1 MSPRPLYHRQSNGI
15 RVTVRPSFL
24 PQQSE
29 PERGHYVF
37 SYAIRIEN
45 VGKETGKL
53 MSRYWFIH
61 DSSGEDAE
69 VEGEGV
75 VGEQPVVPP
84 GGVHEYQSFC
94 VLRTPLGYMEGRY
107 FFVRPDG
114 STFTADIPR
123 FELDAREA

>member
-1 MSPRPLYHRQSNGI
+1 
-15 RVTVRPSFL
+15 
-24 PQQSE
+24 
-29 PERGHYVF
+29 
-37 SYAIRIEN
+37 
-45 VGKETGKL
+45 
-53 MSRYWFIH
+53 
-61 DSSGEDAE
+61 